1 MSNTEGFTQ
10 KWNGFKK
17 KDGPKV
23 QENLSPWAKIKK
35 VIGLIVTWIYRLR
48 GVLLAI
54 PVVYAAVKLASYN
67 MEHLPQI
74 VGINLQASG
83 AFADTITREFAVY
96 GPLGVT
102 AACLVLM
109 LCSRKVMYPWAISV
123 FTLVIPIILLLSNRY
138 PC

>member
-1 MSNTEGFTQ
+1 MSNVLF
-10 KWNGFKK
+10 FKK
-17 KDGPKV
+17 KSGSEEAAQPAP
-23 QENLSPWAKIKK
+23 QLSTWAKIKR
-35 VIGLIVTWIYRLR
+35 VIGLIFTWLYRLR
-48 GVLLAI
+48 GVILAI
-54 PVVYAAVKLASYN
+54 PVAYAALKLASYN
-67 MEHLPQI
+67 WQNLPDV

-96 GPLGVT
+96 GPLGLT

-123 FTLVIPIILLLSNRY
+123 FTLVIPVLLLFSNQY